1 MAIPTGTFVRF
12 HFRTAISGAIS
23 KVGMAETAT
32 IERELYTLKQV
43 ADLFGVSLR
52 TVESLVAR
60 GYLES
65 SVLPGTGRTR
75 RVSKRQLQRFL
86 DRHDGLED

>member
-1 MAIPTGTFVRF
+1 MA
-12 HFRTAISGAIS
+12 
-23 KVGMAETAT
+23 KTAT

-52 TVESLVAR
+52 TVEFLVAR

-65 SVLPGTGRTR
+65 SVLRGTRRTR
-75 RVSKRQLQRFL
+75 RVSKRQLQRYL